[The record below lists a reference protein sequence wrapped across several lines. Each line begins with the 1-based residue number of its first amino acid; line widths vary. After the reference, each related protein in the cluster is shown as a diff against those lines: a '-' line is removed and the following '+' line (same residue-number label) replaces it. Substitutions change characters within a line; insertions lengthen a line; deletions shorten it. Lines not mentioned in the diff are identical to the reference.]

1 LTGFDFNAI
10 LHCPV
15 FSGQDYMVWFNSI
28 FLLFGFIMISYGF
41 RVLWRR
47 RKSAPVIPVS
57 GSGLQSPAIPAT
69 EREPQS
75 VRQNTAMVIVHITR
89 LPLLKVLKKKKWWKM
104 APKEEAIRW
113 MHSLHPVSRKD
124 DFSGDILRTTLL
136 IHQTHP
142 ELSKYL
148 EEMTVTLPDVN
159 NPVISNQVLMEYS
172 ETLHTLLNSYSK
184 NRR

>member
-1 LTGFDFNAI
+1 
-10 LHCPV
+10 
-15 FSGQDYMVWFNSI
+15 MVWFNSI

-41 RVLWRR
+41 RVLWKK
-47 RKSAPVIPVS
+47 RKSIPAVPVS
-57 GSGLQSPAIPAT
+57 GSGLQSSGIKVA
-69 EREPQS
+69 ERQPHT
-75 VRQNTAMVIVHITR
+75 VRQDAANALVRIARI
-89 LPLLKVLKKKKWWKM
+89 PILKILKKRKWWKL
-104 APKEEAIRW
+104 APKQDGIRW
-113 MHSLHPVSRKD
+113 MHSLHPVSMKD

-148 EEMTVTLPDVN
+148 DEMTVTLPDVS

-184 NRR
+184 KRR